1 MKKTIGWITAIML
14 SLGLV
19 AVGCSSSSTA
29 EKEDGDMAESEM
41 KEDEGVQEEEAEGEM
56 AEEGAQEEM
65 AEGEEG
71 MAEGEGDTA
80 DAGPAIDG
88 YCPVAYKMAGKPIKG
103 KAEFAV
109 EHGGKTWHLANE
121 KAMKAFNENPQ
132 NYQVKYAGWCATGL
146 AMNKQVEADP
156 TIFAVHKEKIY
167 LFSSE
172 EAKKKFMA
180 KADEMAKKAETNYTA
195 MKVKGGDSAAEGE
208 GMEEGAEK
216 GAEEGAKEGAEESA
230 EKEGGM

>member
-1 MKKTIGWITAIML
+1 MKKTIGWMSAIVL

-19 AVGCSSSSTA
+19 AVGCSSSSSA

-41 KEDEGVQEEEAEGEM
+41 KEGEGADEEAAEGEM
-56 AEEGAQEEM
+56 AEEGADEEM

-71 MAEGEGDTA
+71 MAEGEGEGEAA

-88 YCPVAYKMAGKPIKG
+88 YCPVAYKMAGKPVKG

-109 EHGGKTWHLANE
+109 EHGGKTWHMANE
-121 KAMKAFNENPQ
+121 KAMKAFDENPG

-156 TIFAVHKEKIY
+156 TIFAVHNEKIY

-172 EAKKKFMA
+172 EAKKKFMD
-180 KADEMAKKAETNYTA
+180 KAEEMAKKAETNYTA
-195 MKVKGGDSAAEGE
+195 MKEKGGDSAAEGE

-216 GAEEGAKEGAEESA
+216 GAEEAAEE
-230 EKEGGM
+230 EEGM